1 MLGPGVA
8 AQHPRRSVDPETPQ
22 PVLGGLAR
30 RLHARRLDQAPARLA
45 ERRGRRFAFGQ
56 RPIDLAHAGIVDH
69 QPAFDVRR
77 LFAARGDREQ
87 RGHRHHRAG
96 QAVAQALRRG
106 AGGAHP
112 REGAR
117 AGAEADQ
124 ADLLE
129 PEPGLGEW
137 YLFWRI
143 AVPLCLRSLLSGF
156 ALALGRALGEFGATL
171 MVAGNIPGVTQTLPL
186 ALYAQEQAGNDHV
199 ALVFTILLSVTAM
212 GLVGISDWLA
222 NRTGNYASYSTR

>member
-1 MLGPGVA
+1 MSMDWNPLYLSLRIAFAAMAGVVPLG
-8 AQHPRRSVDPETPQ
+8 
-22 PVLGGLAR
+22 LLAGWW
-30 RLHARRLDQAPARLA
+30 LA
-45 ERRGRRFAFGQ
+45 HGRRFPGKVFVGTLLTLPIVLPPTAVGYMLLLALGRGTLLGRWINSRVGLHLIFTWQGASLAAGIMAFPLFVRSAQAAFGSIQ
-56 RPIDLAHAGIVDH
+56 V
-69 QPAFDVRR
+69 
-77 LFAARGDREQ
+77 E
-87 RGHRHHRAG
+87 
-96 QAVAQALRRG
+96 
-106 AGGAHP
+106 
-112 REGAR
+112 
-117 AGAEADQ
+117 
-124 ADLLE
+124 LLE
-129 PEPGLGEW
+129 AGRSFGAGEW